1 MKQFNSKILLFGE
14 HTVLYGSDALL
25 IPFQRYWGKLDFIS
39 PKQEDTDKLAS
50 HRIMVAF
57 SEFVVKSDF
66 AHLFN
71 KRHIAKELSRGL
83 YFNSN
88 IPTGYGVGSSGALV
102 AAFYNKFIVG
112 KDERD
117 INKIKRVLAELE
129 SYFHGSSSG
138 FDPLVSYLDKPLHKS
153 QVEVNRVNIDLSSF
167 HAFLID
173 TSITRSTSDLVSS
186 FKAKSQATD
195 FDSIVIPALVEST
208 NQCVKAIL
216 EKDTDVFF
224 SYLKELSSL
233 QFQHLQEFIPTNYLS
248 LWKKGL
254 DTNDFY
260 LKLCGAGGGGYLL
273 GFAKKSI
280 GLPEIKSLILL

>member
-1 MKQFNSKILLFGE
+1 MKHFNSKILLFGE

-25 IPFQRYWGKLDFIS
+25 MPFPRYWGKLDFIS

-50 HRIMVAF
+50 HKIMVAF
-57 SEFVVKSDF
+57 SEFVAISDF

-71 KRHIAKELSRGL
+71 SSQIASELSRGL

-102 AAFYNKFIVG
+102 AAFYHKFVTENDG
-112 KDERD
+112 KSIDELR
-117 INKIKRVLAELE
+117 RVFAELE

-138 FDPLVSYLDKPLHKS
+138 FDPLVSYLDKPLYKS
-153 QVEVNRVNIDLSSF
+153 EVEVKRVNIDLSSF

-173 TSITRSTSDLVSS
+173 TGITRSTSGLVSS
-186 FKAKSQATD
+186 FKEKSQAAD
-195 FDSIVIPALVEST
+195 FESIAIPALAEST

-216 EKDTDVFF
+216 EKDTETFF
-224 SYLKELSSL
+224 SYLKELSAL

-248 LWKKGL
+248 LWEKGL
-254 DTNDFY
+254 DTDDFY

-280 GLPEIKSLILL
+280 GLPEIKNLTQL